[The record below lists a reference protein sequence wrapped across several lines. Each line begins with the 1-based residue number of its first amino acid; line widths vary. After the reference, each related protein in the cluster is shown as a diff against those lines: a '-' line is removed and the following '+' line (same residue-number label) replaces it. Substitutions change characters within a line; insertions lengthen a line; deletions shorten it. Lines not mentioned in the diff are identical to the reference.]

1 MNVRN
6 LKPILFLLVL
16 FASFHL
22 FYDVVYENHLGE
34 GTNSDVLYP
43 YLFARDL
50 WTGGWEGIRGWN
62 LPPCTYLFPEII
74 LAVLF
79 YPVISSVYGFHLVF
93 GFLSFVLPF
102 FFAKQLG
109 LPKRYSYLVA
119 LGFLILVGFD
129 PNLFGQFY
137 LPGFHAM
144 IFFFATWTL
153 YELEHWNFRN
163 GKHWFRFFFLMT
175 MVWVSEY
182 WFFVNIAPFL
192 VLYAIVHLRWKSLGP
207 LSMGFVG
214 YYLAKSIGKGLRW
227 LGIGTMGTDNLQ
239 LLTKLKEISFT
250 FFHDPFSLWLGL
262 KESVTRQPNLS
273 EWFYW
278 YLVIGGLYGLLTLFR
293 KNGKELF
300 LELVFYLS
308 PFFTIFFLYSIQMKP
323 NIRYLYFLPFGIL
336 YFSFRLVERMPLVRF
351 GIPIVLMIGCFWFY
365 LGKHT
370 ELVAKVKAGETQR
383 NQRLECLL
391 EFDPKIPGAA
401 TYWPIKY
408 SYTFSENKWTL
419 VPFTKAGVYDTW
431 IANTSWDGDFK
442 NQTFDSFSWG
452 VTESKENLANWKG
465 VRLVKE
471 CEGWYFFQRNGED
484 GNPKSKN

>member
-1 MNVRN
+1 MRF

-34 GTNSDVLYP
+34 GTDSDVLYP
-43 YLFARDL
+43 YLFARDV
-50 WTGGWEGIRGWN
+50 WTGGWTGVRGWN
-62 LPPCTYLFPEII
+62 FPPCTYLFPEII

-102 FFAKQLG
+102 TFAKQLG
-109 LPKRYSYLVA
+109 MPKRYSYLVA
-119 LGFLILVGFD
+119 LGFLVLAGYD

-144 IFFFATWTL
+144 TFFFATWTL
-153 YELEHWNFRN
+153 YELEHWDFRN
-163 GKHWFRFFFLMT
+163 GKVWFRFLFLMT

-207 LSMGFVG
+207 LSVGFMGYF
-214 YYLAKSIGKGLRW
+214 LAKSMGKGLRW

-239 LLTKLKEISFT
+239 LVSKLKEISFT

-300 LELVFYLS
+300 LDFVFYLS
-308 PFFTIFFLYSIQMKP
+308 PFLTIFFLYTIQTEP

-336 YFSFRLVERMPLVRF
+336 YFSFRLVERIPFVRF

-365 LGKHT
+365 LGKYS
-370 ELVAKVKAGETQR
+370 ELVAEVKLGENKR
-383 NQRLECLL
+383 KQRLECLS
-391 EFDPKIPGAA
+391 EFDPNLPGAA

-408 SYTFSENKWTL
+408 SYAFSEKKWTL
-419 VPFTKAGVYDTW
+419 VPFTNEGVYYPW

-442 NQTFDSFSWG
+442 NQSFLSFSWG
-452 VTESKENLANWKG
+452 VTETKENLANWKG
-465 VRLVKE
+465 VSLVKE
-471 CEGWYFFQRNGED
+471 CEGWYFFQRN
-484 GNPKSKN
+484 